1 MLLAI
6 LCTATQTL
14 YAQTFSMA
22 SEASSQNTPSG
33 WTAVDLPTGL
43 PEITTA
49 NTFDITTYGAFTS
62 SSDNTTAIQAA
73 LDAAASAGG
82 GMVVIPAGEWMF
94 GRIQVGAKTILHLS
108 AGATLKLL
116 AYSDQPDHTIKTP
129 YITNKSNAT
138 DIVIEGESKSTSI
151 IEGQGGPW
159 WDAVE
164 SNESGLQRGSMIR
177 FTSGSRF
184 LFRNFRIQNAPGTNL
199 TLGNSGKGTHNTVH
213 DISIYA
219 PSSHASDPS
228 HNTDG
233 IPIWAAYA
241 NIYNCDIDT
250 GDDNVVTDSNAQ
262 FIHVWNCDMKA
273 GHGASL
279 GSYTVNMH
287 DILFE
292 DLTFTGTDCGF
303 RLKSNRDR
311 SGDVYN
317 ITFRNCKMTNV
328 PSPISITS
336 WYDTLPNS
344 PEAAAASP
352 DQLIST
358 TPEFHDILIQNVTV
372 SGHTTYKSSDKNY
385 YGIFIYGRP
394 ESKVYDVT
402 FDNVNITHSKG
413 IKMNFCEGIK
423 FYDNCSFKVSNTN
436 NTDKNAV
443 AGDDLEN
450 VIEEKY
456 DCAYNWKVE
465 TGTSTFDGL
474 PLIVS
479 WNTEPTCTN
488 DNTDC
493 TTTGSANNL
502 ATWTDGTTIKIMRSD
517 KGMGNGSNITIG
529 GTSYKTIKVSNG
541 AQNKLTMPA
550 GKYAYAVDIYSY
562 VNKKTHEATET
573 YYWKEVNGTSY
584 TQPTLTCYSD
594 GDLTNPD
601 KASFSLGGVS
611 SFTFNNAGTQ
621 LCYVLVISTTPIT
634 TQPSDATYGQN
645 ETPSAL
651 TVEASSSAGTLTYQ
665 WYSSSDIDR
674 TNPTLING
682 ATNASYS
689 GFSTSTIGTQYY
701 YCLVTDNNGSYISDV
716 ATITIVEA
724 GTIGSNFKDF
734 AVIVN
739 NQTGTLLTP
748 EEQVQGTTVNFGVA
762 VDNSGNTVRVA
773 ADDASSIATISGTY
787 HNDHGM
793 TGLKVVVPVPGK
805 VTIQIGTCTYSTNTI
820 TVKDSNNE
828 TMLSY
833 TPTDDDK
840 NCWKNDHSKIIELS
854 YNGPA
859 TTLTITG
866 MNYCPFIAVKKV
878 KSTVE
883 KPIYST
889 NFSDWSTFS
898 SSTIESNV
906 NKTTNYTDE
915 TLTFSIYNT
924 ALMSVTDET
933 KFGNYTTIPHNA
945 LQAAKATDPYV
956 TTSALGNITKVRY
969 IHGATGSSR
978 GWKLEA
984 KGDGDND
991 WVTISDSYAN
1001 PAAWCEVTKDINR
1014 TNCQLRFTNLNSSQ
1028 NAYMFELEIFG
1039 EVEIKLY
1046 EITGTISGG
1055 DINGST
1061 ISLTGNGET
1070 YTATV
1075 ADNAFSMNVP
1085 AGTYTVSLSNDVPYL
1100 LSSPSFV
1107 EVSAAG
1113 SIGTITIEAASAQT
1127 VTGAIA
1133 NAPTEAFTLT
1143 FTGASHTETVNC
1155 AANATSFST
1164 TLNPDTYVIS
1174 SSTGTLS
1181 PLSVESFTVVK
1192 DAVTHNIY
1200 YPEAAVPAA
1209 TQQNITVDNTLNV
1222 ASANNYK
1229 TVTDALAAAKAG
1241 SISAPIITLT
1251 SGQTY
1256 REQVIVDI
1264 ADVTFKTSGT
1274 EKATI
1279 TFYYGIGYCYYSL
1292 NSKGVYDKDRA
1303 MTRNSI
1309 IKRDPERWGATVK
1322 VTRNGKNFKAENIIF
1337 ENSFNQYYTQEE
1349 IIDGVQPN
1357 GVQSITYDRT
1367 LTANE
1372 SGYKAADSKA
1382 VTERAAAIAFEGDP
1396 KGCQLYNC
1404 EFRGSQD
1411 TFYTGSSNTL
1421 YVKDCNIIGNTDY
1434 IFGGGYVVFDNCDL
1448 TIGGYS
1454 DQEATAYITANSPNE
1469 GEYYIFRDCTVK
1481 AYGRQYTAANLG
1493 RDWGGDKVGVVY
1505 FNLNNELGNKMSY
1518 TWTNMGGAIS
1528 AGTANLHIY
1537 DFDPAINANYT
1548 TTGSTGA
1555 NVNGLL
1561 SDEDALDLYANVVT
1575 RLGFTPEHIY
1585 DDDVVLDEGSYYNVC
1600 RIAATDNVERNVKLT
1615 RAIPAD
1621 RWNTIVLPFD
1631 LTADQI
1637 TATFGKG
1644 TKVAELADGDAE
1656 DLKFA
1661 SVTEMTANQPY
1672 AIKVPAAITVNTP
1685 KTISGV
1691 TVKNES
1697 PMQTVGGW
1705 QFTGTYTKGN
1715 IPTGSYFFSNNQLWQ
1730 AADDTNTI
1738 KPFRAWLTYNGANAS
1753 RELSFTIDDETTS
1766 ISEELRVKGEESDGV
1781 IYDLQGRRV
1790 RSAEAN
1796 SSLFTIH
1803 SSLKPGVYI
1812 VNGKCVIIK

>member
-1 MLLAI
+1 MLISVLIMLFCLPALADEFPAVNTSALSEYDKNAPIGFGASATGSEDENPVTVTTPAELTAALAGTEKKTIYVSGTITFTGRVKIDDAANKTIYGLPGATLANTTHSDVKDQSGI
-6 LCTATQTL
+6 LTLSGCSNIIMRNLTFKGAGAYDIDGYDNLTLSGCTNIWIDHCDFQDGVDGNLDCNNASDNICVSWCRFRYLISPWSGGSGGSNDHRFSNLWGGGDTATDDEGHLNTTFYACWWDNGCKQRMPRIRYGKVHILNCL
-14 YAQTFSMA
+14 YSSSVADYCIGAGYRSNIYVEKSKFISSKAWQNFATSGSYTDYNIQLVDNEGA
-22 SEASSQNTPSG
+22 SDEASSSGSIAQFVPSYNY
-33 WTAVDLPTGL
+33 TAMNASDVQ
-43 PEITTA
+43 A
-49 NTFDITTYGAFTS
+49 AVS
-62 SSDNTTAIQAA
+62 SSTN
-73 LDAAASAGG
+73 G
-82 GMVVIPAGEWMF
+82 
-94 GRIQVGAKTILHLS
+94 
-108 AGATLKLL
+108 AGATLTYGEITGTLIDFPTTNLGITVNGNTELTTAEGYTVCKFSNGYTGGNAGKNAALFV
-116 AYSDQPDHTIKTP
+116 SGGFKTGDIITIAGFIKNTDSSK
-129 YITNKSNAT
+129 YGTVVLFTATNETGSEGITNINQFDNFAILANNET
-138 DIVIEGESKSTSI
+138 ITEQTYTLESDYDRLFL
-151 IEGQGGPW
+151 GR
-159 WDAVE
+159 
-164 SNESGLQRGSMIR
+164 SGN
-177 FTSGSRF
+177 TT
-184 LFRNFRIQNAPGTNL
+184 TNL
-199 TLGNSGKGTHNTVH
+199 TVIK
-213 DISIYA
+213 
-219 PSSHASDPS
+219 
-228 HNTDG
+228 
-233 IPIWAAYA
+233 
-241 NIYNCDIDT
+241 
-250 GDDNVVTDSNAQ
+250 VVRP
-262 FIHVWNCDMKA
+262 
-273 GHGASL
+273 GAS
-279 GSYTVNMH
+279 
-287 DILFE
+287 
-292 DLTFTGTDCGF
+292 
-303 RLKSNRDR
+303 
-311 SGDVYN
+311 SGDE
-317 ITFRNCKMTNV
+317 
-328 PSPISITS
+328 
-336 WYDTLPNS
+336 
-344 PEAAAASP
+344 PE
-352 DQLIST
+352 
-358 TPEFHDILIQNVTV
+358 TPETAEFAD
-372 SGHTTYKSSDKNY
+372 
-385 YGIFIYGRP
+385 F
-394 ESKVYDVT
+394 
-402 FDNVNITHSKG
+402 
-413 IKMNFCEGIK
+413 
-423 FYDNCSFKVSNTN
+423 
-436 NTDKNAV
+436 
-443 AGDDLEN
+443 
-450 VIEEKY
+450 
-456 DCAYNWKVE
+456 
-465 TGTSTFDGL
+465 
-474 PLIVS
+474 
-479 WNTEPTCTN
+479 
-488 DNTDC
+488 
-493 TTTGSANNL
+493 SA
-502 ATWTDGTTIKIMRSD
+502 
-517 KGMGNGSNITIG
+517 
-529 GTSYKTIKVSNG
+529 
-541 AQNKLTMPA
+541 
-550 GKYAYAVDIYSY
+550 
-562 VNKKTHEATET
+562 
-573 YYWKEVNGTSY
+573 
-584 TQPTLTCYSD
+584 
-594 GDLTNPD
+594 
-601 KASFSLGGVS
+601 
-611 SFTFNNAGTQ
+611 
-621 LCYVLVISTTPIT
+621 
-634 TQPSDATYGQN
+634 
-645 ETPSAL
+645 
-651 TVEASSSAGTLTYQ
+651 
-665 WYSSSDIDR
+665 
-674 TNPTLING
+674 
-682 ATNASYS
+682 
-689 GFSTSTIGTQYY
+689 
-701 YCLVTDNNGSYISDV
+701 
-716 ATITIVEA
+716 
-724 GTIGSNFKDF
+724 
-734 AVIVN
+734 IVN

-748 EEQVQGTTVNFGVA
+748 EEQVQGTAVNFGVA

-898 SSTIESNV
+898 SSTIETNV

-924 ALMSVTDET
+924 ALMSVTDES
-933 KFGNYTTIPHNA
+933 KFGSYTTLPHNA

-1155 AANATSFST
+1155 AAGATTYSKN
-1164 TLNPDTYVIS
+1164 LMPDTYVIS

-1241 SISAPIITLT
+1241 GISAPVITLT

-1279 TFYYGIGYCYYSL
+1279 TFYYGIGYSYYSL
-1292 NSKGVYDKDRA
+1292 GNDGYYNKDCA

-1309 IKRDPERWGATVK
+1309 KMKDPSRWGTTVLVK
-1322 VTRNGKNFKAENIIF
+1322 KTGSGFKAENIIF
-1337 ENSFNQYYTQEE
+1337 ENSFNQYYTEE
-1349 IIDGVQPN
+1349 EVTDGVTPN
-1357 GVQSITYDRT
+1357 GQQSITYNRT
-1367 LTANE
+1367 LGPNDN
-1372 SGYKAADSKA
+1372 GYKAADSKA
-1382 VTERAAAIAFEGDP
+1382 VTERAAALAFENNP
-1396 KGCQLYNC
+1396 TGCQLYNC
-1404 EFRGSQD
+1404 VLRGSQD
-1411 TFYTGSSNTL
+1411 TFFTGSASTL

-1454 DQEATAYITANSPNE
+1454 DQDVSAYITANSPTDHE
-1469 GEYYIFRDCTVK
+1469 PYIFRDCTVK
-1481 AYGRQYTAANLG
+1481 GSNRTHVKANLG
-1493 RDWGGDKVGVVY
+1493 RDWGGAAASVYY
-1505 FNLNNELGNKMSY
+1505 FNLKNEIGNKLSY
-1518 TWTNMGGAIS
+1518 TWTNMGGGVS

-1537 DFDPAINANYT
+1537 DFDPTVNANYN
-1548 TTGSTGA
+1548 TTGATGA
-1555 NVNGLL
+1555 NINGIL
-1561 SDEDALDLYANVVT
+1561 SDDDALSLYANVVGT
-1575 RLGFTPEHIY
+1575 LGFTPEHIY
-1585 DDDVVLDEGSYYNVC
+1585 EDALELGEASYYNVC
-1600 RIAATDNVERNVKLT
+1600 RIAAAANAGNNVTRTVQLT
-1615 RAIPAD
+1615 RAIGAD
-1621 RWNTIVLPFD
+1621 KWNTIVLPFD
-1631 LTADQI
+1631 MTADQVTSTFGEGTKLAQLTSGSTADNLKFT
-1637 TATFGKG
+1637 TAT
-1644 TKVAELADGDAE
+1644 EI
-1656 DLKFA
+1656 
-1661 SVTEMTANQPY
+1661 TANQPY
-1672 AIKVPAAITVNTP
+1672 AIKVPTAITVAEPVN
-1685 KTISGV
+1685 ISGV
-1691 TVKNES
+1691 TIKGDE
-1697 PMQTVGGW
+1697 PTQEAGGW
-1705 QFTGTYTKGN
+1705 NFVGTYTKGN
-1715 IPTGSYFFSNNQLWQ
+1715 IPQDSYFFSNNMLYQ
-1730 AADDTNTI
+1730 AADATNTI
-1738 KPFRAWLTYNGANAS
+1738 KAFRAWFTYNGANAS